1 MNKIKALLEKA
12 GCSPELVG
20 GICEA
25 LETYKSSLRSMYD
38 TEYKNRVEKA
48 KKVCIDETESHKREL
63 ARRVQIFCETKA
75 AAIEAQLA
83 KQSALRESEAA
94 VRLKGIVNLLEGI
107 EPSAAQ
113 NGQSTAVVEKARRK
127 MQQANEDKL
136 KAIEVAN
143 RQTAIAEKVL
153 KQNRKLATENA
164 KLKKS
169 IQEGTS
175 VVAEGKAPVAQPK
188 RIDAQ
193 RSVSAPVTSRP
204 TILENQDRR
213 PPRSNT
219 TNVRSDVPAGR
230 FGFGVNDIAANMDD
244 DLI

>member
-38 TEYKNRVEKA
+38 AEYKNRVEKA

-113 NGQSTAVVEKARRK
+113 SGQSTAVVEKARRK

-169 IQEGTS
+169 IQESAS
-175 VVAEGKAPVAQPK
+175 VVAEAKAPVAQAR
-188 RIDAQ
+188 RIDTQ
-193 RSVSAPVTSRP
+193 RNAAAPVTSRP

-213 PPRSNT
+213 PPRQNES
-219 TNVRSDVPAGR
+219 NVRSNKPAGR
-230 FGFGVNDIAANMDD
+230 LGFGVNDIAADMDD